1 MTTPKFNGRP
11 SKGGEGKNV
20 GCGGNWMLREEMVSA
35 ERLPV
40 RISPFRRPEAA
51 DNSHDV
57 SVLETIDDVSDS
69 LLEELCDCDEK
80 EALSHMEAC
89 VRCNSSISA
98 APWKRYS
105 SLMEFREFRRDLYV
119 TDEVL
124 LTTLSMPAVSS
135 MYTREFRLDAIVSI
149 KER

>member
-11 SKGGEGKNV
+11 SNGGEGKNV
-20 GCGGNWMLREEMVSA
+20 GCGGDWMLREEMVTG

-51 DNSHDV
+51 VNSLDI
-57 SVLETIDDVSDS
+57 SALETIDDVSDS
-69 LLEELCDCDEK
+69 LLEELCDRDER
-80 EALSHMEAC
+80 EAFSQMEAC
-89 VRCNSSISA
+89 TRCSSSISA

-105 SLMEFREFRRDLYV
+105 SLIEFREFRRDLYV

-124 LTTLSMPAVSS
+124 LTALSMPALSS